1 MRDIEQG
8 DIGGR
13 DIGGKYTREIYEG
26 DISGS
31 YRKEIE
37 EGDIGGI

>member
-1 MRDIEQG
+1 MGDIEVGDIEQG

-26 DISGS
+26 NIRGR
-31 YRKEIE
+31 YKREL
-37 EGDIGGI
+37 